1 MKTKELIVDALLG
14 YAGVK
19 IGERLGKSVVKLLF
33 KKRLEKHGH
42 RFINWATNE
51 EVVVVDVVSRGLREP
66 AVIYETGGKIFQI
79 SLDSFTESFYQCTI
93 KEGN

>member
-1 MKTKELIVDALLG
+1 MKTKELIVNALLG
-14 YAGVK
+14 YASVK
-19 IGERLGKSVVKLLF
+19 IGERLGKSVVKLRF
-33 KKRLEKHGH
+33 KKRLEKYGH

-51 EVVVVDVVSRGLREP
+51 VVVVVDIVSRGLREP

-79 SLDSFTESFYQCTI
+79 SLHSFTESFYQCTI